1 MQGALAG
8 LRGRLRT
15 ERMVGLAWEPWRP
28 PISKYFPLGLPV
40 PLSQGLLT
48 HWKAPGQRQPRRKAA
63 NTVAKG
69 NQLDRECASSPSA
82 QLGGKAQATSK
93 AWHWLCREGPFREV
107 PSLPAVPRPTSNQ
120 SGQPGLQLACH
131 CGLQLACSQWT
142 EQCSPLPA
150 APRDVIAL
158 RTPY

>member
-1 MQGALAG
+1 
-8 LRGRLRT
+8 
-15 ERMVGLAWEPWRP
+15 MVGLAWEPWQP

-69 NQLDRECASSPSA
+69 NQMDRECAPSLSA

-93 AWHWLCREGPFREV
+93 YGTGSSGRGPSMRF
-107 PSLPAVPRPTSNQ
+107 P
-120 SGQPGLQLACH
+120 H
-131 CGLQLACSQWT
+131 CLLF
-142 EQCSPLPA
+142 
-150 APRDVIAL
+150 
-158 RTPY
+158 